1 MESSIGSVNQQNR
14 PALITT
20 PNTCTIDN
28 NIFTKFSANIHEFI
42 EKTGYTLVQN
52 NGQRRYGG
60 PPPTWE
66 GPPPPKECEVFVA
79 KIPRDCFEDELVPVF
94 EKVGEIY
101 ELRLM
106 MDFSGSNR
114 GYCFVT
120 YSSPEIAAHALKKLN
135 YYEIRPGMRIA
146 VVKSVNNCRLFIS
159 GIPPDKSW
167 SDVRR
172 VSITVI
178 TEKRNLVK

>member
-1 MESSIGSVNQQNR
+1 MESSIESVNEENR
-14 PALITT
+14 PVFIST

-28 NIFTKFSANIHEFI
+28 NVFTKISANIYEFVR
-42 EKTGYTLVQN
+42 KTGYTMVQN

-60 PPPTWE
+60 PPPNWE
-66 GPPPPKECEVFVA
+66 GPPPPKGSEVFVG

-94 EKVGEIY
+94 EQVGEIY

-120 YSSPEIAAHALKKLN
+120 YSSPEIAARAVMKLN
-135 YYEIRPGMRIA
+135 NYEIRLGMRIG

-159 GIPPDKSW
+159 GIPSGESE
-167 SDVRR
+167 SDVRS
-172 VSITVI
+172 VSIIAI
-178 TEKRNLVK
+178 TKKRYSVK